1 LDEQVKLFVLY
12 TAARAGL
19 FLVAWGLIWLV
30 FGRWIDWT
38 ALSALYTALFAMLI
52 SAAASMILLRGMRSR
67 LSEQVAARAE
77 RVKAAYDSRRAAED
91 DDD

>member
-1 LDEQVKLFVLY
+1 LDDEVKLFVLY

-52 SAAASMILLRGMRSR
+52 SAAVSLVALRSMRAE
-67 LSEQVAARAE
+67 LSAQVAQRAARVRE
-77 RVKAAYDSRRAAED
+77 AYEARRSAED
-91 DDD
+91 DD